1 MGDDDDGLAG
11 SGQGEHQLA
20 QALLA
25 RLILTGGGLVQQQDR
40 GVHSTD
46 AGQCH
51 HLFCAA
57 AETHRL
63 RLGNGGQAELG
74 QDLLGP
80 GLDLILRQFQVLETV
95 LDLIPHGGAEDLI
108 VGVLEYIA
116 HGFGK
121 VTGADLANIPSADL
135 HRAGGG
141 AQQAVEM
148 LGECRL
154 AAAVL
159 ADDGHDLPLAEGKV
173 DVLEGLHAAG
183 VDMLEVVKLDD
194 GLPAAVQC
202 RVIRHRHRHLSCP

>member
-1 MGDDDDGLAG
+1 MMVLPEADRE
-11 SGQGEHQLA
+11 SINC

-25 RLILTGGGLVQQQDR
+25 RLILTGGGLVQQQNR

-63 RLGNGGQAELG
+63 CLGNGGQAELG

-121 VTGADLANIPSADL
+121 VAGADLAQYPVPQTFTVPEVGRSRPL
-135 HRAGGG
+135 KCLES
-141 AQQAVEM
+141 V
-148 LGECRL
+148 
-154 AAAVL
+154 V
-159 ADDGHDLPLAEGKV
+159 LPLPFWPMMATISPLRKERLMSLRASTPPG
-173 DVLEGLHAAG
+173 
-183 VDMLEVVKLDD
+183 
-194 GLPAAVQC
+194 
-202 RVIRHRHRHLSCP
+202 